1 MFGIGC
7 INPSFIIYVG
17 ILMLILGAII
27 YYCNMRFQMIESAVM
42 KQNAVLTSFIAN
54 MQREIRFG
62 GAQNTSSISAAT
74 PEACVAAAQLSIQ
87 KTDISQKIEVSDD
100 SESEDDTNESEDDGD
115 TDTDTDSNASDED
128 SIEKKIN
135 ILEPIVINIGEKL
148 SDSRPLVGN
157 DIKVIDL
164 ETMEFKL
171 PVADRINL
179 ENIVKIEKLEPEPEL
194 DPDSESES
202 ESESDSESESGL
214 SEGEEDGF
222 EIKKMY
228 SKTSQVKVKSAAAA
242 AAAAAV
248 KKSPVPDTDDKTF
261 ENMRVEEL
269 RKLALEKS
277 LASKEDLK
285 KIKKAELIVM
295 MNKYKA

>member
-7 INPSFIIYVG
+7 VNPSFIIYVG

-100 SESEDDTNESEDDGD
+100 SESEDDTINESEDDGD
-115 TDTDTDSNASDED
+115 DTDTDSNASDED

-179 ENIVKIEKLEPEPEL
+179 ENIVKIEKLELEPEL

-202 ESESDSESESGL
+202 ESESESGL

-242 AAAAAV
+242 AAAAV
-248 KKSPVPDTDDKTF
+248 KNSPVPDTGDKTF

>member
-7 INPSFIIYVG
+7 VNPSFIIYVG

-87 KTDISQKIEVSDD
+87 KTDISQRIEVSDD
-100 SESEDDTNESEDDGD
+100 SESEDDTINESEDDGDD

-179 ENIVKIEKLEPEPEL
+179 ENIVKIEKLEPEPEPEL
-194 DPDSESES
+194 DPDSES

-242 AAAAAV
+242 AAV
-248 KKSPVPDTDDKTF
+248 KKSPVPDTGDKIF

>member
-1 MFGIGC
+1 M
-7 INPSFIIYVG
+7 
-17 ILMLILGAII
+17 
-27 YYCNMRFQMIESAVM
+27 
-42 KQNAVLTSFIAN
+42 
-54 MQREIRFG
+54 
-62 GAQNTSSISAAT
+62 
-74 PEACVAAAQLSIQ
+74 
-87 KTDISQKIEVSDD
+87 
-100 SESEDDTNESEDDGD
+100 
-115 TDTDTDSNASDED
+115 
-128 SIEKKIN
+128 
-135 ILEPIVINIGEKL
+135 
-148 SDSRPLVGN
+148 
-157 DIKVIDL
+157 
-164 ETMEFKL
+164 
-171 PVADRINL
+171 
-179 ENIVKIEKLEPEPEL
+179 

-228 SKTSQVKVKSAAAA
+228 SKTSQVKVKSAAAAA

-295 MNKYKA
+295 MNKYKALLINQLIIYLMYMYI

>member
-7 INPSFIIYVG
+7 VNPSFIIYVG
-17 ILMLILGAII
+17 ILMLILGAMI
-27 YYCNMRFQMIESAVM
+27 YYCNMRFQIIESAVM

-54 MQREIRFG
+54 VQREIRFG
-62 GAQNTSSISAAT
+62 GAQNTTSISAAT

-87 KTDISQKIEVSDD
+87 KTDASRKIEVSDD
-100 SESEDDTNESEDDGD
+100 SESEDDTNSESETEDDD
-115 TDTDTDSNASDED
+115 NDTDSQASDED
-128 SIEKKIN
+128 DIEKKIN
-135 ILEPIVINIGEKL
+135 IKEIILEPIVINIGEKL
-148 SDSRPLVGN
+148 SDIRPLLGN

-171 PVADRINL
+171 PVVDRIDFEH
-179 ENIVKIEKLEPEPEL
+179 ENSVKIEKLE
-194 DPDSESES
+194 SESES
-202 ESESDSESESGL
+202 DPDSESESGL
-214 SEGEEDGF
+214 SEDEEDGF

-228 SKTSQVKVKSAAAA
+228 SKTSQVKVKPSAAAA
-242 AAAAAV
+242 ASA
-248 KKSPVPDTDDKTF
+248 KKTSVPDTDDKIF

-295 MNKYKA
+295 LNKYKA